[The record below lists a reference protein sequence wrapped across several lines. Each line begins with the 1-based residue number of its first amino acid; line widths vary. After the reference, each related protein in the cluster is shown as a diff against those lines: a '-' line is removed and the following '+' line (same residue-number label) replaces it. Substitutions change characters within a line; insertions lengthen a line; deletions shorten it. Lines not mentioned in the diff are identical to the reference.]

1 MIKFFLS
8 LFIFLIAINSCVA
21 GVSVVGTRFFID
33 DSTKSMNIKVVNDN
47 DSDYLIKTT
56 INNSG
61 FIISPPIFILHKN
74 QSNIITIIPDDK
86 NGTDNKQD
94 EVYKLTIATIPRS
107 AVASNKNVVSL
118 AVRSHFNI
126 IYRHKLPTDKDF
138 DGIKLTRSQVGEWLL
153 LNTTNFSFIISLSKD
168 YTENAVNKKL
178 FLPAQKIPV
187 NEYCS
192 ENNCSLWMNILNE
205 ENRIV
210 KKLNL
215 ISD

>member
-1 MIKFFLS
+1 MIKFFWS
-8 LFIFLIAINSCVA
+8 LFIFVIAINSCLA

-33 DSTKSMNIKVVNDN
+33 DSTSSLNIKVINDN

-61 FIISPPIFILHKN
+61 FIISPPLFILQKN
-74 QSNIITIIPDDK
+74 KSNIITIIPDDENK
-86 NGTDNKQD
+86 NKHDK
-94 EVYKLTIATIPRS
+94 VYSLTIATIPKS
-107 AVASNKNVVSL
+107 AVASDNNVVSL

-138 DGIKLTRSQVGEWLL
+138 HEIKLTHSQTGGWFLI
-153 LNTTNFSFIISLSKD
+153 NPTNFSFIISLSKD
-168 YTENAVNKKL
+168 VTESSVNQKL
-178 FLPAQKIPV
+178 FLPTQEIPV

-192 ENNCSLWMNILNE
+192 ENTCSLWINILNE
-205 ENRIV
+205 DNRIV
-210 KKLNL
+210 KKLKL